1 MHSRCLPQVLLA
13 LSSLIFSKAQ
23 DFMGSGISCVRS
35 SRADDGQTRV
45 TFLREETAGA
55 RSLYLTLWSEDKRL
69 VTCEVNPSPVVTER
83 YLALCDECNTQRQE
97 VSQRF
102 NISALLVSDAPCAPR
117 FSDNRKFFR
126 RARQDGKEGKT
137 RSRRSVI
144 FPGTLWCGTGSRA
157 LGYEQLGMFEGADRC
172 CREHDHCQH
181 IIPAFTVNYGVF
193 NSKFFTVSHCD
204 CDQRFRQCLLGVN
217 DTISSMV
224 GYSFFN
230 ILQVPCFELKP
241 HKRCTEMYWWGM
253 CKVANVAP
261 YAFFKSPVPFN
272 TSDLTSQ
279 YGDNTDSTK
288 ITGTGGWQ
296 VTERPVISTKSP
308 KSDHRCSSRDPPRGD
323 TFHRRRKKGKG
334 CKRHQKLSTVAPSQR
349 PSVTTAT
356 PLMKMGVLN
365 ASNGSSLL
373 SKKERVGKKKSTRK
387 VKSSFTTQKSQVSL
401 NVTTILYPHTTSATQ
416 STASFT
422 HKQNMQLQ
430 IPTAWTKTAESKK
443 KVQKQTHCC
452 GLPLRGV
459 AFQRHCKRCPKL
471 KASDRMTITSST
483 PTYRLPI
490 KSLEKLQLKKT
501 TEKDLKQDTFKK
513 LRSRAT
519 STKPKQAV
527 SSHEEVKTQGMK
539 SSHLVWNNTRP
550 ESLGRTKAP
559 ATAAER
565 GLTENHLLCESLKH
579 LDECQYKIP
588 PLEKKYELQ
597 NMESKTAYHCDCTS
611 RLALE
616 IKSYKQPSVLP
627 TLLMDFVSEFC
638 FKPPKE
644 RKCHSKKSC
653 SGGFTKASDLLRA
666 LKKIEGKATAVVRN
680 AVNDRKRGIPV
691 RLSKRCLRLQREA
704 AIMAQL
710 TRL

>member
-288 ITGTGGWQ
+288 IT
-296 VTERPVISTKSP
+296 
-308 KSDHRCSSRDPPRGD
+308 
-323 TFHRRRKKGKG
+323 
-334 CKRHQKLSTVAPSQR
+334 
-349 PSVTTAT
+349 
-356 PLMKMGVLN
+356 
-365 ASNGSSLL
+365 
-373 SKKERVGKKKSTRK
+373 
-387 VKSSFTTQKSQVSL
+387 
-401 NVTTILYPHTTSATQ
+401 
-416 STASFT
+416 
-422 HKQNMQLQ
+422 
-430 IPTAWTKTAESKK
+430 
-443 KVQKQTHCC
+443 
-452 GLPLRGV
+452 
-459 AFQRHCKRCPKL
+459 
-471 KASDRMTITSST
+471 
-483 PTYRLPI
+483 
-490 KSLEKLQLKKT
+490 
-501 TEKDLKQDTFKK
+501 
-513 LRSRAT
+513 
-519 STKPKQAV
+519 
-527 SSHEEVKTQGMK
+527 
-539 SSHLVWNNTRP
+539 
-550 ESLGRTKAP
+550 
-559 ATAAER
+559 
-565 GLTENHLLCESLKH
+565 ENHLLCESLKH